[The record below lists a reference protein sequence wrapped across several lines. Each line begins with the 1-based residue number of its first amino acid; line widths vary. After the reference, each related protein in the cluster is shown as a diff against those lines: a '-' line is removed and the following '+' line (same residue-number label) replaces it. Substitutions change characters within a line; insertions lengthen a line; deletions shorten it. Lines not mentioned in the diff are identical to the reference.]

1 MSITISSNRG
11 KPLILGE
18 TQKMDDRPA
27 IDTKRDKPGHVPAM
41 SRFVPPHTGGVDPG
55 HERGYASRDAS
66 PSVPV
71 HRGVSSQPKVPK
83 IGTSRRSLPLN
94 TIAARQSVIGDTLD
108 WIVAARRLRAAG
120 YDDAGIQAALAEVGT

>member
-41 SRFVPPHTGGVDPG
+41 SRFVPPHTGGLTRDTKGGMRPVTHPPL
-55 HERGYASRDAS
+55 SRSTVGLVLNQKSLRLALLADLS
-66 PSVPV
+66 P
-71 HRGVSSQPKVPK
+71 
-83 IGTSRRSLPLN
+83 
-94 TIAARQSVIGDTLD
+94 
-108 WIVAARRLRAAG
+108 
-120 YDDAGIQAALAEVGT
+120 